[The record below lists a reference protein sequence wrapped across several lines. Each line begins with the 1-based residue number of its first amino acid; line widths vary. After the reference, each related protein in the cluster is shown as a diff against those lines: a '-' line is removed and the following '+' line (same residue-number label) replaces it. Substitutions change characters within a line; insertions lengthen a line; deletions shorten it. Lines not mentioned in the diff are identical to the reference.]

1 LKDIEIKVQLKEY
14 ASEQE
19 MNSEDLSL
27 LLKAREALSYS
38 YSPYSNFKV
47 GAAAL
52 LRNGEIILG
61 SNQENASF
69 PAGICAER
77 SAIYNAAHQFKGIP
91 LIKMAITVFTDDFEV
106 SSPIAP
112 CGVCRQVLL
121 ETELQQDHEIEIILQ
136 GSKGKTYTLSSARS
150 LLPIYFFEKGLKK
163 KN

>member
-1 LKDIEIKVQLKEY
+1 MKNIEVKVQLKQYE
-14 ASEQE
+14 SEQE
-19 MNSEDLSL
+19 MNIEDLSL

-77 SAIYNAAHQFKGIP
+77 SAICNAAHQFKGIP

-121 ETELQQDHEIEIILQ
+121 ETELQQEQEIEIILQ
-136 GSKGKTYTLSSARS
+136 GSKGKIYTLPSARS

>member
-1 LKDIEIKVQLKEY
+1 MKDLEIKVQLKEY
-14 ASEQE
+14 DSEQE
-19 MNSEDLSL
+19 LKSEDHSL
-27 LLKAREALSYS
+27 LLKAREALDYS

-91 LIKMAITVFTDDFEV
+91 LLKMAITVFTDDFEV

-121 ETELQQDHEIEIILQ
+121 ETELQQDQEIEIILQ
-136 GSKGKTYTLSSARS
+136 GSKGKIYTLSSARS

-163 KN
+163 EN

>member
-1 LKDIEIKVQLKEY
+1 LKDLEIKVQLKEY

-77 SAIYNAAHQFKGIP
+77 SAIYNAAHQF
-91 LIKMAITVFTDDFEV
+91 ITVFTDDFEV

-121 ETELQQDHEIEIILQ
+121 ETELQQDQEIEIILQ

>member
-1 LKDIEIKVQLKEY
+1 MKNIEIKVQLKQYE
-14 ASEQE
+14 SEQE
-19 MNSEDLSL
+19 MNIEDLSL

-77 SAIYNAAHQFKGIP
+77 SAICNAAHQFKDIP

-121 ETELQQDHEIEIILQ
+121 ETELQQEQEIEIILQ
-136 GSKGKTYTLSSARS
+136 GSKGKIYTLSSARS